1 MTNHSEIAMLRICAI
16 SEICQNPEFWYNFI
30 REFKYETW
38 DLLKYLISIK
48 KKNFL
53 RLKILDKIF
62 FLK

>member
-38 DLLKYLISIK
+38 DLLEYLISNK
-48 KKNFL
+48 KITFY
-53 RLKILDKIF
+53 D
-62 FLK
+62 